1 MLKSKNLFALIA
13 LGTASM
19 LCAVPALAQAQPTTP
34 PKETP
39 KTDDTKK
46 DTKKEEAKKDD
57 KAAKKDEKKDEKK
70 ATTAATVGSVAPT
83 FVLKDTDGKEHK
95 LADLTKEGKIVVLF
109 WFNPECPYV
118 VKHFNESKTFNDLAT
133 KYKDKKVVVM
143 AVNSNAAD
151 GQGAGLETNKKA
163 KKDWSMDYPI
173 LLDTTG
179 ATGKAFGAKNTPAT
193 YVIAADGTLAYA
205 GAIDDDSSDGKPGKT
220 NYAAKAIDELL
231 AGKKVTT
238 STTKPYGC
246 GVKYSSK

>member
-13 LGTASM
+13 LGTASS
-19 LCAVPALAQAQPTTP
+19 LFAAPALAQAQPTTP

-39 KTDDTKK
+39 KETPKKDETKK
-46 DTKKEEAKKDD
+46 DV
-57 KAAKKDEKKDEKK
+57 KKDEKKDAKK
-70 ATTAATVGSVAPT
+70 VAAATVGSVAPT
-83 FVLKDTDGKEHK
+83 FVLNDTDGKEHK
-95 LADLTKEGKIVVLF
+95 LADLTKDGKIVVLF
-109 WFNPECPYV
+109 WFNSECPYV
-118 VKHFNESKTFNDLAT
+118 VKHFNESKTFNDLAA

-151 GQGAGLETNKKA
+151 SQGSGLETNKKV

-173 LLDTTG
+173 LLDATG
-179 ATGKAFGAKNTPAT
+179 ATGKAYGAKNTPAT

-205 GAIDDDSSDGKPGKT
+205 GAIDDDSGDQKPGKT
-220 NYAAKAIDELL
+220 NYAAKAVDELL

-246 GVKYSSK
+246 GVKYSK